1 MVSPQTIEAPRTGD
15 EALIAQFETIKG
27 IVAGVR
33 AARAQ
38 KNISPREVLALTVVG
53 KNEVSAY
60 DALVAKM
67 ASLSEIKVAEEVSG
81 AGYSTSSSVPHNT
94 ALYLAMSWISRQR
107 RKPRRPNSSTCA
119 SS

>member
-1 MVSPQTIEAPRTGD
+1 MLRLIAPLSAFFDDLLHLLHPFMPFITEELWQHLADRRAGESIMVSPQTIEAPRTGD

-38 KNISPREVLALTVVG
+38 KNISPREVLALTVVD

-60 DALVAKM
+60 DALV
-67 ASLSEIKVAEEVSG
+67 
-81 AGYSTSSSVPHNT
+81 
-94 ALYLAMSWISRQR
+94 RQDGFSQR
-107 RKPRRPNSSTCA
+107 NQGG
-119 SS
+119 